1 MESPR
6 VGIII
11 LVLVAM
17 ASLAGGLAGWKLRH
31 HAKLFV
37 SDINRQIAVTFF
49 ENVTVDGKKA

>member
-31 HAKLFV
+31 HANLSVF
-37 SDINRQIAVTFF
+37 DINQPTVVTVF